1 MPLWRELRAQGYA
14 SSSRTGSRF
23 VTRLRR
29 ASEAG
34 WAPEPQTSPYT
45 RPQGPSARAGSCT
58 WVCPEATR
66 SPDAQLSRDQLC
78 QGDPARAQAY
88 TLSQAFLTLVR
99 ERRGDALEAWMTAV
113 AASRIEAL
121 ARLAQGLREALT
133 AITAGLTLS
142 WSNGPVE
149 GHVNRLKLLKRQGY
163 GRAGCALLRHRVL
176 LPAVESP
183 GGQAPRTTTTARMCP
198 RGQQGTDVG
207 ALLQAA

>member
-1 MPLWRELRAQGYA
+1 MQRWRELRAQGSAY
-14 SSSRTGSRF
+14 SSRTVSRF
-23 VTRLRR
+23 VTRRRR

-34 WAPEPQTSPYT
+34 WAPETQTSPYT
-45 RPQGPSARAGSCT
+45 RPQGPSARAGSFT
-58 WVCPEATR
+58 WVCPEAKR
-66 SPDAQLSRDQLC
+66 SPDAQLYLAQLG
-78 QGDPARAQAY
+78 QGDPASAQAY
-88 TLSQAFLTLVR
+88 TLSQAFLTFMR
-99 ERRGDALEAWMTAV
+99 ERRGDALEAWMTEA
-113 AASRIEAL
+113 AASGIEAL
-121 ARLAQGLREALT
+121 ARFAQGLREDLA

-183 GGQAPRTTTTARMCP
+183 GGQAPRTTTTARLSP